1 MRYAS
6 GVTWKRIFF
15 LTLVLQ
21 TLNGWSDSLPCI
33 DLLPYFP
40 PSGLRKLSYCEET
53 TINAYR
59 KVGSRS
65 SKWDS
70 NAEPALL
77 IYARFICAEQVVA
90 GTTNFDVMAK
100 GLKAALDA
108 GCDDPLVEY
117 AAVRLSQREI
127 NFGPKRRA
135 VTKSSVEIYRNIIE
149 GLKTHPYPGIR
160 QTFMYLRAAETLQQ
174 DRADRTQIQDLLI
187 TSAEQLAQ
195 AIKDRANRDDIYP
208 VAGEIFNTYRS
219 VAGDRKPIF
228 DAFQRQVVKKGILT
242 NEVALVVK
250 AMFYIQWGWDARG
263 AGTMDSVTS
272 EGWRL
277 FIERLATAR
286 EMLEFAW
293 KQDPTDAFAC
303 SQMMGALAAAGRPRI
318 EWDQWFQLGKKA
330 NLACGALY
338 MVKLNYLQPKW
349 GGSEKETIQ
358 FAREC
363 VKEGNWKEL
372 IPFILIDAYDQLDG
386 DQILFNTSYRFSD
399 GWNEIQDV
407 YESYLKQFPGN
418 NGIRSVYCHFAVKAK
433 KWELAKRLLDQMGD
447 LVVPQAFHGGY
458 TYDVQEINRHANL
471 N

>member
-1 MRYAS
+1 
-6 GVTWKRIFF
+6 
-15 LTLVLQ
+15 
-21 TLNGWSDSLPCI
+21 
-33 DLLPYFP
+33 
-40 PSGLRKLSYCEET
+40 
-53 TINAYR
+53 
-59 KVGSRS
+59 
-65 SKWDS
+65 
-70 NAEPALL
+70 
-77 IYARFICAEQVVA
+77 
-90 GTTNFDVMAK
+90 
-100 GLKAALDA
+100 
-108 GCDDPLVEY
+108 
-117 AAVRLSQREI
+117 
-127 NFGPKRRA
+127 
-135 VTKSSVEIYRNIIE
+135 
-149 GLKTHPYPGIR
+149 
-160 QTFMYLRAAETLQQ
+160 MYLRAAETLQQ

-338 MVKLNYLQPKW
+338 MVKLNYL
-349 GGSEKETIQ
+349 
-358 FAREC
+358 
-363 VKEGNWKEL
+363 
-372 IPFILIDAYDQLDG
+372 
-386 DQILFNTSYRFSD
+386 
-399 GWNEIQDV
+399 
-407 YESYLKQFPGN
+407 
-418 NGIRSVYCHFAVKAK
+418 
-433 KWELAKRLLDQMGD
+433 
-447 LVVPQAFHGGY
+447 
-458 TYDVQEINRHANL
+458 
-471 N
+471 